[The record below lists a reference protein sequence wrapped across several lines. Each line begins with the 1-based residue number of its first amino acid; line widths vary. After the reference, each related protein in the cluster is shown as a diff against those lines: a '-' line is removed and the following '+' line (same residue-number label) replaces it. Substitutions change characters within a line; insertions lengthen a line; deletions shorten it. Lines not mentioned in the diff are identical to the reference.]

1 MSRVRK
7 DILNGWK
14 EIGGYVCR
22 DIRTVERWEKYRG
35 LPVRRVPGAGRAT
48 VYALI
53 SEVDEWLASA
63 KLDEPDDSSR
73 AISQP
78 VGNGHLETTS
88 TTTPDEAEE
97 GARAAAI
104 RAFEKAAK

>member
-1 MSRVRK
+1 MSGVPMSQVRK

-22 DIRTVERWEKYRG
+22 DIRTVERWEKQRG

-53 SEVDEWLASA
+53 PELDEWLENSKPELTDPVA
-63 KLDEPDDSSR
+63 DSSATVHSSDLR
-73 AISQP
+73 AQANSDTQP
-78 VGNGHLETTS
+78 QWVTVATVRA
-88 TTTPDEAEE
+88 PEA
-97 GARAAAI
+97 
-104 RAFEKAAK
+104 